1 MTNRN
6 MVVLR

>member
-6 MVVLR
+6 MLSRR